1 MYLISVE
8 GGDGSGKGEA
18 ARILAELLS
27 EFPFPDV
34 VSTHEPRRHSELGK
48 LALSSVKLGDKTPLE
63 EAGLFAAD
71 RLDHSH
77 TFIRPLLASG
87 CVVISD
93 RNIHSSL
100 IYQGVVGELG
110 LEQVAKMNAAA
121 MIPDLVLWID
131 CDPKK
136 AMKRIKTGTLRMT
149 SEKQEYFET
158 KEIQTTIRKGFH
170 DLLAGEV
177 TVPAPF
183 NQCHVVGPILN
194 EGGLDELRSSLRSEL
209 RRFFNRKPSPLNVDG
224 DEVDRTLL
232 NQLVR
237 DVKKQTRLP
246 GAPQERTAI
255 HIGWLSGKSPAE
267 WMQEAE
273 DNWPTQTAQEHDVPA
288 TPFAHSC
295 WSILGTLSLMVGSSE
310 VPRLHA
316 SLGPIRMVTQRH
328 TQRLVKWLLAEH
340 WIFKQQSHVPFSD
353 AQVFKLRD
361 ERLGFARLTLA
372 MWPLRAHLA
381 SWRRANPDKAW
392 STALEDIFHTE
403 EGKTIS
409 SGLNKAISDIHQRL
423 SILTSG
429 HQGCPL
435 PTNESELLVWWSNA
449 PPSHSDSA

>member
-110 LEQVAKMNAAA
+110 LDQVAKMNAAA

-177 TVPAPF
+177 TVPPPF

-194 EGGLDELRSSLRSEL
+194 EGGLDELRKSLRSEL

-224 DEVDRTLL
+224 DKVDRTLL
-232 NQLVR
+232 NQLVH

-246 GAPQERTAI
+246 G
-255 HIGWLSGKSPAE
+255 GGVS
-267 WMQEAE
+267 
-273 DNWPTQTAQEHDVPA
+273 
-288 TPFAHSC
+288 
-295 WSILGTLSLMVGSSE
+295 
-310 VPRLHA
+310 
-316 SLGPIRMVTQRH
+316 
-328 TQRLVKWLLAEH
+328 
-340 WIFKQQSHVPFSD
+340 
-353 AQVFKLRD
+353 
-361 ERLGFARLTLA
+361 
-372 MWPLRAHLA
+372 
-381 SWRRANPDKAW
+381 
-392 STALEDIFHTE
+392 
-403 EGKTIS
+403 
-409 SGLNKAISDIHQRL
+409 
-423 SILTSG
+423 
-429 HQGCPL
+429 
-435 PTNESELLVWWSNA
+435 
-449 PPSHSDSA
+449 